1 MKKILVAYE
10 GSDYSNKAYAAA
22 LEIAAPLQAEIFVLS
37 IVELPDLPVDANS
50 ETFVESVTNYYK
62 KMFSAL
68 RPRAVA
74 AAVTAHFEIL
84 IGRPADTI
92 VSFAEVN
99 QIDLIIMGTR
109 TGRSFINKIILGSVA
124 KQVVEYA
131 SCSVMVVRR
140 PDKD

>member
-50 ETFVESVTNYYK
+50 ETFVESVTNHYK